1 MENDPLKVF
10 WSWQSDVFPKSC
22 RELIRSALADAVSA
36 VGGDLGLEAADRPE
50 LDHDT
55 KGEPGMVDIAAVIL
69 RKIAASAVFVADLT
83 PLSEAANGKA
93 LPNPNVL
100 VELGWAFHKPGL
112 ERVIGVLNTASGS
125 EIEDLPFDI
134 RHRRILTYNLPEDA
148 DEKTR
153 AREHKRLTN
162 SLRGAL
168 LTNLSASLTVAAAAV
183 EVVGVPSKEG
193 EPSIWA
199 TAADQITH
207 HDAFGAAG
215 KSVVNLIGGPRA
227 YIRVIAA
234 GWKDR
239 PPRVSDI
246 ARLPQERVVWPRGGG
261 SSGDFGACEEGFVRY
276 WINGHEGGR
285 PTTSDVSVYFT
296 ETGEF
301 WVISGTAIGTASGRT
316 MLRTDYVFQEWSDVM
331 AKALAILDQ
340 FAADPVRKVE
350 VGLTG
355 LSDVHWPS
363 AWASD
368 SPLARRP
375 AFKHASQSRNWD
387 QQEQDRFLL
396 DTCNSLRDLFGLPEV
411 GPEELDRMLGR

>member
-1 MENDPLKVF
+1 
-10 WSWQSDVFPKSC
+10 
-22 RELIRSALADAVSA
+22 
-36 VGGDLGLEAADRPE
+36 
-50 LDHDT
+50 
-55 KGEPGMVDIAAVIL
+55 MVEIAAVIL

-83 PLSEAANGKA
+83 PLARTPDGKA

-134 RHRRILTYNLPEDA
+134 RHRRILTYDLSEDA

-153 AREHKRLTN
+153 AKEYKNLLK

-168 LTNLSASLTVAAAAV
+168 HTNLSVSLSEAAAAI
-183 EVVGVPSKEG
+183 EISGVPSKDG

-199 TAADQITH
+199 TAADHITH
-207 HDAFGAAG
+207 HDAFGGAG
-215 KSVVNLIGGPRA
+215 RTVVTLIGGPRG

-234 GWKDR
+234 GWKER

-246 ARLPQERVVWPRGGG
+246 ARVPDERTVWPRGGG

-276 WINGHEGGR
+276 WINGKDGGR
-285 PTTSDVSVYFT
+285 CTTSDVAVYFT

-301 WVISGTAIGTASGRT
+301 WVISGTAIGTASERT
-316 MLRTDYVFQEWSDVM
+316 MLRTDYLFKEWSDVM
-331 AKALAILDQ
+331 AKALAIFDQ
-340 FAADPVRKVE
+340 FGAGPARKVE

-363 AWASD
+363 VWASE
-368 SPLARRP
+368 SPPARRP
-375 AFKHASQSRNWD
+375 AFRYVRQSRNWD
-387 QQEQDRFLL
+387 GREQDQFLFEAY
-396 DTCNSLRDLFGLPEV
+396 NALRDLFGLPVARPDEV
-411 GPEELDRMLGR
+411 DRMLGR